1 VSPSALQRNA
11 LTDGNERMMA
21 ELAAMTTERN
31 ESHRRSINIANNL
44 RDSYEELATRP
55 LDAEFFLD

>member
-1 VSPSALQRNA
+1 
-11 LTDGNERMMA
+11 MMA